1 MLDYLD
7 SISTE
12 DWMTIVLKCPECF
25 QPLRFIE
32 RKAALECNACNRTF
46 PIRGGIPTFENV
58 RLFKREYL
66 FEMNRYGN
74 IALNPPETYDGLDES
89 YPEARTQLFKAWL
102 DDVPFY
108 LNIGQGFGQLEK
120 AMDAKPKICL
130 DQCIEFLKYCEDQEI
145 PNTRYIMGFGERMP
159 FAKDYFP
166 AVVSDSVFQTLVDQR
181 EFLLENARV
190 LEPGGLFLLAVTYRW
205 NYPRKPQDFPA
216 DNPELL
222 RLFLEELGITTTSTY
237 LDLKENKSTTY
248 EEGNYLLVV
257 GRKT

>member
-1 MLDYLD
+1 
-7 SISTE
+7 
-12 DWMTIVLKCPECF
+12 MTIVLKCPECF

-32 RKAALECNACNRTF
+32 RKAALNCNTCQRSF

-58 RLFKREYL
+58 SLSKREYQ
-66 FEMNRYGN
+66 FEMHRYAN
-74 IALNPPETYDGLDES
+74 IALKPPETYDGLDES
-89 YPEARTQLFKAWL
+89 YPEERTQIFKAWL
-102 DDVPFY
+102 NDVPFY

-120 AMDAKPKICL
+120 AMGVKPKICL
-130 DQCIEFLKYCEDQEI
+130 DQCIEFLRYCKDQKI
-145 PNTRYIMGFGERMP
+145 LNTRYVMGFGERMP